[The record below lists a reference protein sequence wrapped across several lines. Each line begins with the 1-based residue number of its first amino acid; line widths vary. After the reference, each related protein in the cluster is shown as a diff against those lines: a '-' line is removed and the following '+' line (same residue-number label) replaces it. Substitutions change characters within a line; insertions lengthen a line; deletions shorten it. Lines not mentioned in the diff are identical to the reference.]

1 MAVSFPRISWWMW
14 GGKDKEP
21 VSNGSPLNSTPD
33 WGLGLREPDTVKFRS
48 VGGAKV
54 TSSSRKVKRKWQSRE
69 ERRIDREYDI
79 VLVPSDGVCLS
90 GSESD
95 DSDWSIGW
103 LEPHAPDF
111 LSDDETDGNF
121 AVLVP
126 CYRHGCKELVEDPN
140 DHLLSAI
147 KNLPNE
153 YSAGKSDCICKFN
166 FPFVLF
172 CFDLFFPHLPYVLS
186 FLLFM

>member
-1 MAVSFPRISWWMW
+1 M
-14 GGKDKEP
+14 
-21 VSNGSPLNSTPD
+21 
-33 WGLGLREPDTVKFRS
+33 
-48 VGGAKV
+48 
-54 TSSSRKVKRKWQSRE
+54 
-69 ERRIDREYDI
+69 
-79 VLVPSDGVCLS
+79 LVPSDGACLS

-153 YSAGKSDCICKFN
+153 YSADGKKYIEQW
-166 FPFVLF
+166 
-172 CFDLFFPHLPYVLS
+172 LS
-186 FLLFM
+186 SLQH

>member
-1 MAVSFPRISWWMW
+1 MAVSFTRFSWWLW

-21 VSNGSPLNSTPD
+21 VANGSSKNSSSD
-33 WGLGLREPDTVKFRS
+33 WGLGLREPDAHTVKFPS
-48 VGGAKV
+48 VKGAKMA
-54 TSSSRKVKRKWQSRE
+54 SSTRKVKRKWQSRE
-69 ERRIDREYDI
+69 ERRIDKEYDG

-111 LSDDETDGNF
+111 QSDDEADDSF

-126 CYRHGCKELVEDPN
+126 CYKHNCKELEEGPN
-140 DHLLSAI
+140 NQFLNAI

-153 YSAGKSDCICKFN
+153 YSAEGKK
-166 FPFVLF
+166 
-172 CFDLFFPHLPYVLS
+172 YVEQWLS
-186 FLLFM
+186 SI